1 MDAGFP
7 YLVAAYVLVFMV
19 LFAYMIFLDIRQR
32 RLRGE
37 LKKLERAMPH
47 DQFEETE

>member
-7 YLVAAYVLVFMV
+7 YLVAAYVLIFTV

-37 LKKLERAMPH
+37 MKKLERALPH
-47 DQFEETE
+47 EQYEETK